1 MDNRYECKLV
11 FKGGNVM
18 GKVSDWLIEMEED
31 ASYMTRQEFVNKHSE
46 AVIELYDELQL
57 KWQYDH
63 AEPGEPDDVG

>member
-1 MDNRYECKLV
+1 
-11 FKGGNVM
+11 M

-63 AEPGEPDDVG
+63 AEPGSLTMWVDPEGRSTAG

>member
-1 MDNRYECKLV
+1 
-11 FKGGNVM
+11 M

-31 ASYMTRQEFVNKHSE
+31 APYMTRQEFVNKHSE

-63 AEPGEPDDVG
+63 AEPSEPDDVG